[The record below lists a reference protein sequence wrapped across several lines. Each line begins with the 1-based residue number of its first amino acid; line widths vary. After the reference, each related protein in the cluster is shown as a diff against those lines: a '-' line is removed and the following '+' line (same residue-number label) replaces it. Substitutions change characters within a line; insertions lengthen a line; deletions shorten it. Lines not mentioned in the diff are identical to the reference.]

1 MRVIAKIEM
10 EFNLNDEE
18 LSTIDD
24 VENYVIDSFVD
35 DIYKAVKSNEIHD
48 VIRVEITEKG
58 LGR

>member
-1 MRVIAKIEM
+1 MRVMAKIEM

-58 LGR
+58 QG

>member
-1 MRVIAKIEM
+1 MKVMAKIEM

-48 VIRVEITEKG
+48 VIRVEITE
-58 LGR
+58 